1 MKKISAN
8 EIKHELDGW
17 VSSVGSG
24 RYVPSNYSE
33 NLNESF
39 SITSAGVLTF
49 NRAPDYEIPSDSDE
63 NNTYLVNLIVSDG
76 SFSTSLALTVTVT
89 DVNEPTALNVP
100 ENIQTVETQE

>member
-39 SITSAGVLTF
+39 SIT
-49 NRAPDYEIPSDSDE
+49 E
-63 NNTYLVNLIVSDG
+63 NEVDDAIE
-76 SFSTSLALTVTVT
+76 FCKKA
-89 DVNEPTALNVP
+89 A
-100 ENIQTVETQE
+100 